1 MTVTERVAYVKGLS
15 EGMELDKTSKEGKL
29 FSAIIDVLEDMAY
42 EVSDL
47 GDELGELEEQVD
59 MVDDDLDT
67 LEGIVYEDDE
77 DEDDDCCCCGDDD
90 DLYEVVCPSCGDTIY
105 LDEDMLDEGE
115 MECPNCGEHLEFD
128 VDEDEDDEEE
138 EKGEDQ

>member
-1 MTVTERVAYVKGLS
+1 MTVTERVAYVKGLA

-128 VDEDEDDEEE
+128 VDEDEDDEEG